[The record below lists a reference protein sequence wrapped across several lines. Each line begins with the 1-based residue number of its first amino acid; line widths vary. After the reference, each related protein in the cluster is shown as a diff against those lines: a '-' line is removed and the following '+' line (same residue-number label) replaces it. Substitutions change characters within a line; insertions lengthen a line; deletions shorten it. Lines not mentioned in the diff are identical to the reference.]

1 MTINDIFKEGV
12 ARHASDVHLLV
23 GEPPIIRVNGRLI
36 RLEKFGVINKKKAE
50 ELILSLLDGEQ
61 KEKYLNRKE
70 LDLSHQLSNKERYIN
85 YRELDLSHQL
95 ETNDRFRVNLHF
107 EKGNPSLVARIINT
121 NIPTLKEIGMPEVVY
136 QLTKLHQGLI
146 IITGP
151 TGCGK
156 STSLAAMINSIN
168 SEDTRNIITLED
180 PIEFIFSDK
189 KSIIRQRQ
197 YGDDFLSF
205 PDALKHVLRQD
216 PNVIMVGEMRDLE
229 TIAATITLAET
240 GHLVIA
246 TLHTP
251 NAAQTIDRIID
262 IFPPH
267 QQDQIR
273 VQLSMSLVSV
283 IAQQLL
289 PTKDG
294 SGRIASREIM
304 INTPAVANLIR
315 ENKIAQLKTV
325 IQTSSDDQMITMDQA
340 IENLLKQGLI
350 DKNVAEVYMIDGV
363 TLK

>member
-1 MTINDIFKEGV
+1 MTINDIFKEAVHRG
-12 ARHASDVHLLV
+12 ASDVHLLV
-23 GEPPIIRVNGRLI
+23 GEPPIIRINGQLI
-36 RLEKFGVINKKKAE
+36 RLEKFGVIDKKKAE
-50 ELILSLLDGEQ
+50 ALILSLLDSQQ
-61 KEKYLNRKE
+61 KEKYLHKKE
-70 LDLSHQLSNKERYIN
+70 LDLSHQLSSKERYIN
-85 YRELDLSHQL
+85 YRELDISHQI
-95 ETNDRFRVNLHF
+95 ESNDRFRINLHF
-107 EKGNPSLVARIINT
+107 EKGNPSLVARVIST
-121 NIPTLKEIGMPEVVY
+121 KIPTLEEIGMPPVVY
-136 QLTKLHQGLI
+136 QLINLKQGLI

-156 STSLAAMINSIN
+156 STSLAAMINTIN
-168 SEDTRNIITLED
+168 SERTCNIITLED
-180 PIEFIFSDK
+180 PIEFIFPRK

-197 YGDDFLSF
+197 YGFDFISF

-240 GHLVIA
+240 GHLVMA

-262 IFPPH
+262 IFPPY

-273 VQLSMSLVSV
+273 IQLSMSLVGV

-294 SGRIASREIM
+294 KGRIAAREIM

-315 ENKIAQLKTV
+315 ENKIAQIKTV
-325 IQTSSDDQMITMDQA
+325 IQTSSDEQMITMDQSV
-340 IENLLKQGLI
+340 ETLYKQGFI
-350 DKNVAEVYMIDGV
+350 DKETAQQYMSDGV
-363 TLK
+363 IK

>member
-1 MTINDIFKEGV
+1 MTINDIFKEAV
-12 ARHASDVHLLV
+12 ARGASDVHILV
-23 GEPPIIRVNGRLI
+23 GEPPIIRINGQLV
-36 RLEKFGVINKKKAE
+36 RLEKFGLIDKKKAE
-50 ELILSLLDGEQ
+50 TLVLSLLNNQQ
-61 KEKYLNRKE
+61 KEKYLNKKE
-70 LDLSHQLSNKERYIN
+70 LDLSHQLSSKERYVN
-85 YRELDLSHQL
+85 YRELDLSH
-95 ETNDRFRVNLHF
+95 EIESRDRFRVNLHF
-107 EKGNPSLVARIINT
+107 EKGNPSLVARVIST
-121 NIPTLKEIGMPEVVY
+121 KIPKLEEIGMPPVVY
-136 QLTKLHQGLI
+136 QLLNLKQGLI

-156 STSLAAMINSIN
+156 STSLAAMINTIN
-168 SEDTRNIITLED
+168 TERTCNIITLED
-180 PIEFIFSDK
+180 PIEFIFPHK
-189 KSIIRQRQ
+189 KSIVRQRQ
-197 YGDDFLSF
+197 YGFDFISF

-240 GHLVIA
+240 GHLVMA

-262 IFPPH
+262 IFPPY

-273 VQLSMSLVSV
+273 TQLSMSLVGV

-294 SGRIASREIM
+294 KGRIAAREIM

-325 IQTSSDDQMITMDQA
+325 IQTSSDEQMMSMDQS
-340 IENLLKQGLI
+340 IEILYKNGYI
-350 DKNVAEVYMIDGV
+350 DKEVAQQYMTDGEI
-363 TLK
+363 K